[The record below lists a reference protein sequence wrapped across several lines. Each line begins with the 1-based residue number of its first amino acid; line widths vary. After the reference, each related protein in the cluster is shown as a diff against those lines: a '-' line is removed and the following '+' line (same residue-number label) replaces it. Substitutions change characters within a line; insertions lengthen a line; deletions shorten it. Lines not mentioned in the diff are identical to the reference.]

1 MNIFYDENMPFAKE
15 FFGDFFGEQTQ
26 LTAFNGRTLTADD
39 VACADVLLVRSV
51 TKVNQALL
59 AQNKNLAFVGTATI
73 GVDHIEQSYLSSRDI
88 TFTASPGCNAISVAE
103 YVLSSLVI
111 LSEKYNFSLKDKT
124 VGIIGGGNTGT
135 RTSEKFKALGI
146 DYKICDPLLAEQ
158 GDSREFVTIEE
169 ILSCDII
176 SLHVPLTRTGEHPT
190 YHLLNEERLKQLKP
204 EQILINAC
212 RGEVIDNQALLA
224 LKQDGYE
231 TKLVLDVW
239 ENEPNIL
246 MPLIEYAEI
255 ASAHIA
261 GYSLEGKSRGTEML
275 YQALCRKFEKTITK
289 SLTDFLPEPDI
300 AVTKINSN
308 FSEILLNQTVKMVY
322 DVRRDDAIFRQQI
335 SDFGFDHIRKTYPVR
350 REFSSLTIIEEI
362 ESNIENSIN
371 TNQTKLQPLYELGF
385 KQTPL
390 EEV

>member
-15 FFGDFFGEQTQ
+15 FFGDFFGDNTK
-26 LTAFNGRTLTADD
+26 LTAFNGRTLTATDAAD
-39 VACADVLLVRSV
+39 ADVLLVRSV
-51 TKVNQALL
+51 TKVNQTLL
-59 AQNKNLAFVGTATI
+59 AQNKNLTFVGTATI
-73 GVDHIEQSYLSSRDI
+73 GVDHIDQGYLADRNV

-103 YVLSSLVI
+103 YVLSALVI

-158 GDSREFVTIEE
+158 GDNREFVTIEE
-169 ILSCDII
+169 ILACDII
-176 SLHVPLTRTGEHPT
+176 SLHVPLTRSGEHPT
-190 YHLLNEERLKQLKP
+190 YHLINEKRLKQLKP

-224 LKQDGYE
+224 LKQDGYD

-275 YQALCRKFEKTITK
+275 YQALSRKYEKTITK
-289 SLTDFLPEPDI
+289 SLTDFLPEPEI

-335 SDFGFDHIRKTYPVR
+335 SNFGFDHIRKTYPVR
-350 REFSSLTIIEEI
+350 REFSSLSLIEEV
-362 ESNIENSIN
+362 EDNIENSIN
-371 TNQTKLQPLYELGF
+371 THQTKLQPLYELGF

>member
-1 MNIFYDENMPFAKE
+1 M
-15 FFGDFFGEQTQ
+15 
-26 LTAFNGRTLTADD
+26 
-39 VACADVLLVRSV
+39 
-51 TKVNQALL
+51 
-59 AQNKNLAFVGTATI
+59 
-73 GVDHIEQSYLSSRDI
+73 
-88 TFTASPGCNAISVAE
+88 AE

-275 YQALCRKFEKTITK
+275 YQALCRKFEKQSQK
-289 SLTDFLPEPDI
+289 
-300 AVTKINSN
+300 A
-308 FSEILLNQTVKMVY
+308 
-322 DVRRDDAIFRQQI
+322 
-335 SDFGFDHIRKTYPVR
+335 
-350 REFSSLTIIEEI
+350 
-362 ESNIENSIN
+362 
-371 TNQTKLQPLYELGF
+371 
-385 KQTPL
+385 
-390 EEV
+390 